1 MENNKITWMNLPDDS
16 SDSSDEPPDRCPRP
30 ARPWRVA
37 VIANLRGHSALPME
51 GPADA
56 GADFD
61 PIETIQAIENAIA
74 SDGHMVDFLPAD
86 PDLPFRLRDFN
97 PDICFNIAEG
107 LGGDSREAQV
117 PALLE
122 LLRIPYTASRVLTN
136 AVALDKTMTKRVW
149 REMGLPTANYQE
161 FATGNEPL
169 ARDMHFP
176 MFVKPAREGTG
187 MGMDMGAIVN
197 NETDLRRRVIWV
209 IENYHQP
216 ALVEE
221 YLSGREF
228 TVGVL
233 GRQDSLFYTRRP
245 DVYGPDGFARLPV
258 LEVDHST
265 SLTPGVYGVD
275 AKKLSYGDPG
285 IPGFLCPAPIDAL
298 TSQRLQKLAIRAH
311 LALGGVDVSR
321 VDMRM
326 DAQGRP
332 RLLEI
337 NSLPGLTPDFS
348 DLCVIAKNA
357 GLDFTDLILE
367 ILYLGASRYGLL
379 APRPVAV
386 ANFVRPSVPARRVQQ
401 RPALPAL

>member
-1 MENNKITWMNLPDDS
+1 MNDKQITWINLPEDP
-16 SDSSDEPPDRCPRP
+16 SDSDEPPDPNPRP

-61 PIETIQAIENAIA
+61 PIETIQAIQNAIA
-74 SDGHMVDFLPAD
+74 TDGHDVQFLPAD
-86 PDLPFRLRDFN
+86 AELPFRLRDFK

-107 LGGDSREAQV
+107 LGGDAREAQI

-136 AVALDKTMTKRVW
+136 AVALDKTMTKRIW

-169 ARDMHFP
+169 ARDMRFP

-187 MGMDMGAIVN
+187 MGMDMGAIVH

-209 IENYHQP
+209 IENYRQP

-245 DVYGPDGFARLPV
+245 DIYGPDGFARLPV
-258 LEVDHST
+258 LEVDHSS
-265 SLTPGVYGVD
+265 SLTPGVYGVA
-275 AKKLSYGDPG
+275 AKKLSPG
-285 IPGFLCPAPIDAL
+285 EEGVPGFLCPAPIDPL
-298 TSQRLQKLAIRAH
+298 TAQRLQKLAIRAH
-311 LALGGVDVSR
+311 LALGGTDVSR

-348 DLCVIAKNA
+348 DLCVIGNA
-357 GLDFTDLILE
+357 IGLGFTDLILE

-379 APRPVAV
+379 NPRRVAIT
-386 ANFVRPSVPARRVQQ
+386 NLVRPKVMARRSAQ
-401 RPALPAL
+401 RPAISSI